1 MECATLDKLTFDV
14 QAIGVRYNFVQR
26 RVVTRNCDTIHV
38 LERTVLPYNNHS
50 APDIHVRL
58 PCLTGQ
64 FYQRLSVSYE
74 SCIDIY

>member
-14 QAIGVRYNFVQR
+14 QAIGVRYNDVLSPE
-26 RVVTRNCDTIHV
+26 TCDTIHV

-58 PCLTGQ
+58 PCKKQ
-64 FYQRLSVSYE
+64 
-74 SCIDIY
+74 